1 MEVKLVVF
9 KSTGQRKVINV
20 TEPTTVVGRGEE
32 CEIHV
37 PVGSVSRRHSE
48 LTIKGKD
55 LLIKD
60 LASSN
65 GTYVNG
71 ARVTQAKLKAGD
83 RVSIGPIVFTVQI
96 DGQPSEIRPVKAR
109 PAQASEAAQQART
122 DDEII
127 DLATAP
133 AHDDDAMAALAS
145 AAKDDSDILPAQSG
159 DSGMGI
165 PLDDDPISALE
176 ALSADVKKKKKKPGR

>member
-9 KSTGQRKVINV
+9 KSTGQRKVIHIS
-20 TEPTTVVGRGEE
+20 EPTTVIGRGEE
-32 CEIHV
+32 CGVHV

-65 GTYVNG
+65 GTYVNN

-83 RVSIGPIVFTVQI
+83 RVTIGPIIFTVQI
-96 DGQPSEIRPVKAR
+96 DGQPADIRPAKAR
-109 PAQASEAAQQART
+109 PASAPEAAQARK
-122 DDEII
+122 DDAVI
-127 DLATAP
+127 DLATA
-133 AHDDDAMAALAS
+133 ATSDDDAMAALAS
-145 AAKDDSDILPAQSG
+145 AAKDDSDILPAQSA

-165 PLDDDPISALE
+165 PLEDDPISALE
-176 ALSADVKKKKKKPGR
+176 ALSSDMKKKKKPGR

>member
-9 KSTGQRKVINV
+9 KSTGQRKVIHI

-32 CEIHV
+32 CGVHV

-55 LLIKD
+55 LLVKD

-96 DGQPSEIRPVKAR
+96 DGQPEEIRPLKIR
-109 PAQASEAAQQART
+109 PA
-122 DDEII
+122 
-127 DLATAP
+127 
-133 AHDDDAMAALAS
+133 H
-145 AAKDDSDILPAQSG
+145 LPSG
-159 DSGMGI
+159 
-165 PLDDDPISALE
+165 P
-176 ALSADVKKKKKKPGR
+176 

>member
-20 TEPTTVVGRGEE
+20 TEPATVVGRGEE

-83 RVSIGPIVFTVQI
+83 RVSIGPIIFTVQI
-96 DGQPSEIRPVKAR
+96 DGEPADIRPVQAAAGQV
-109 PAQASEAAQQART
+109 PDADEQAQR
-122 DDEII
+122 DDAII
-127 DLATAP
+127 DLATASDN
-133 AHDDDAMAALAS
+133 DDDAMAALAN
-145 AAKDDSDILPAQSG
+145 AAKDDSDILPAMAG
-159 DSGMGI
+159 DSGADI

-176 ALSADVKKKKKKPGR
+176 ALSADIKKKKSGK

>member
-20 TEPTTVVGRGEE
+20 TESTTVVGRGEE
-32 CEIHV
+32 CDVHV

-48 LTIKGKD
+48 LTVKGKD

-83 RVSIGPIVFTVQI
+83 RVAIGPIIFTVQI
-96 DGQPSEIRPVKAR
+96 DGQPTEIRPVKAR
-109 PAQASEAAQQART
+109 TPQLPEAAEQARK
-122 DDEII
+122 DDELI
-127 DLATAP
+127 DLATASEN
-133 AHDDDAMAALAS
+133 DDDAMAALAN
-145 AAKDDSDILPAQSG
+145 AAKDDSDILPAQAG
-159 DSGMGI
+159 DSGMGM

-176 ALSADVKKKKKKPGR
+176 ALSSDIKRKKKSGR

>member
-1 MEVKLVVF
+1 MDVKLVVF
-9 KSTGQRKVINV
+9 KSTGQRKVIDV
-20 TEPTTVVGRGEE
+20 TEPTTVIGRGEE
-32 CEIHV
+32 CAVHV

-65 GTYVNG
+65 GTYVNN

-83 RVSIGPIVFTVQI
+83 RIAVGPIIFTVQI
-96 DGQPSEIRPVKAR
+96 AGQPEEIQPVKAR
-109 PAQASEAAQQART
+109 SPHQPGAAEQNRK
-122 DDEII
+122 DDELI
-127 DLATAP
+127 DLATA
-133 AHDDDAMAALAS
+133 ASSDDDAMAALAH
-145 AAKDDSDILPAQSG
+145 AAKDDSDILPAQGG
-159 DSGMGI
+159 DSGAGI

-176 ALSADVKKKKKKPGR
+176 ALAADVKKKKKGK